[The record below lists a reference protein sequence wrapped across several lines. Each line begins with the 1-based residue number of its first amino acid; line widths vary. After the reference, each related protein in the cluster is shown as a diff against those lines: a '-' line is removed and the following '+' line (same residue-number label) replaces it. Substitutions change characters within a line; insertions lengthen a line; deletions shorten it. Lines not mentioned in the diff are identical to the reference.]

1 MLSTY
6 VERERS
12 QHSVARQQI
21 PSASHTQIRR
31 FPPAMA
37 PAPKAG
43 ALALLLLLL
52 LACAA
57 LPATAAPPRRML
69 LDANAT
75 APAAPEDA
83 NVTAPAAPEH
93 ATSSAAPTD
102 PVAAPL
108 LRAAAPSS
116 NKVTDK
122 LKHMVELYCEQRNTN
137 CYDIDTSKV
146 GFVDDGFTPVQL
158 SAPVFKDAAFAAL
171 ACAYSDTPYKCQID
185 LAIEVEQKASST
197 TTDGYSIDT
206 RLG

>member
-1 MLSTY
+1 M
-6 VERERS
+6 
-12 QHSVARQQI
+12 I
-21 PSASHTQIRR
+21 
-31 FPPAMA
+31 PPASK
-37 PAPKAG
+37 PG

-57 LPATAAPPRRML
+57 LPATAAPRRML

-75 APAAPEDA
+75 AAPEDA
-83 NVTAPAAPEH
+83 NVTAPAAP
-93 ATSSAAPTD
+93 ADAPSSAPIE
-102 PVAAPL
+102 PVAAPF
-108 LRAAAPSS
+108 LRAAAPAS

-122 LKHMVELYCEQRNTN
+122 LKHLVELYCEQQNKN

-146 GFVDDGFTPVQL
+146 AFVDDGFTPVQL
-158 SAPVFKDAAFAAL
+158 SPPTFKDAAFAAL

-185 LAIEVEQKASST
+185 LGIEVEQKASST